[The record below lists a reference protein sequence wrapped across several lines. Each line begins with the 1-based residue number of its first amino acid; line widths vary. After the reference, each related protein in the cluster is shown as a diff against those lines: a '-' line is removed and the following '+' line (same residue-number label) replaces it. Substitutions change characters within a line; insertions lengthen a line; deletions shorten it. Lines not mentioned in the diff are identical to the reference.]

1 MYDFPVHDCSQEQHG
16 SPYFLLSFDDADV
29 RLCEEGFLRSRGTMQ
44 TWLLPWQRDVTT
56 LLLSI
61 VLMLSLMLGWCNR
74 MLIDTFP
81 MLVPELR
88 RNRQISIE
96 KGLSE
101 KRATILEVVRF
112 ALLRTFT
119 WNLWYLAGSGCATQ
133 CSINY
138 SVDKYLERPNDL
150 FSLYFLFCHCRL
162 CDESPE
168 NCFFQM
174 SRNPRAYARTTNE
187 KTKGKFP
194 WEHDVVWIG
203 KIKPKR

>member
-1 MYDFPVHDCSQEQHG
+1 
-16 SPYFLLSFDDADV
+16 
-29 RLCEEGFLRSRGTMQ
+29 
-44 TWLLPWQRDVTT
+44 
-56 LLLSI
+56 
-61 VLMLSLMLGWCNR
+61 MLSLMLGWCNR

-81 MLVPELR
+81 MLVPELH
-88 RNRQISIE
+88 RNRQMSIE
-96 KGLSE
+96 KRLSA
-101 KRATILEVVRF
+101 KRATILEVVKF
-112 ALLRTFT
+112 ALLQTFT
-119 WNLWYLAGSGCATQ
+119 WNVWYLAGPGCATQ

-174 SRNPRAYARTTNE
+174 SRYPRAYARTTNE

>member
-1 MYDFPVHDCSQEQHG
+1 
-16 SPYFLLSFDDADV
+16 
-29 RLCEEGFLRSRGTMQ
+29 
-44 TWLLPWQRDVTT
+44 
-56 LLLSI
+56 
-61 VLMLSLMLGWCNR
+61 MLSLMLGWCNR

-81 MLVPELR
+81 MLVPELH
-88 RNRQISIE
+88 RNRQMSIE
-96 KGLSE
+96 KWLSA
-101 KRATILEVVRF
+101 KRATILEVVKF
-112 ALLRTFT
+112 ALLQTFT
-119 WNLWYLAGSGCATQ
+119 WNVWYLAGPGCATQ

-162 CDESPE
+162 CDESQE

-174 SRNPRAYARTTNE
+174 SRYPRAYARTTNE
-187 KTKGKFP
+187 KTKVEFP